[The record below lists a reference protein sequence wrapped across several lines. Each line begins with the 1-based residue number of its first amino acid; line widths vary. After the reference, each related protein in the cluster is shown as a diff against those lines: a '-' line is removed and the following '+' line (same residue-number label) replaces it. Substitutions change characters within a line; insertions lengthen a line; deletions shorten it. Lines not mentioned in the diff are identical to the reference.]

1 MAGLDVARWGI
12 GWSVGHN
19 LWFIRGDRLQILGV
33 LSLDRWTGSVMYTE
47 GSCFGLD
54 LIADEIDASCL
65 TVVPSL
71 GGADV
76 LSGSAY
82 PFGSGGMVWI
92 LMAEI
97 SPHPYLLQIVLA
109 DHS

>member
-1 MAGLDVARWGI
+1 MYLIGGQRERLAGLDVARWGI

-54 LIADEIDASCL
+54 LIADEIDASCF
-65 TVVPSL
+65 TVALSL
-71 GGADV
+71 GGV
-76 LSGSAY
+76 KLSPG
-82 PFGSGGMVWI
+82 PI
-92 LMAEI
+92 T
-97 SPHPYLLQIVLA
+97 
-109 DHS
+109 